1 MRGHGRRRRGVL
13 LRRRGSTGDGAA
25 QLEKG
30 QLPAQDP
37 RSGDVRFS
45 SRQSFS
51 SSFVPAPLT
60 DGLLKILTEKKKVES
75 LSTSPWGPEGPPT
88 IMASSARRLTP
99 LQF

>member
-1 MRGHGRRRRGVL
+1 MRGHVRGGGGGFFWEEG
-13 LRRRGSTGDGAA
+13 GSTGDGAA

-37 RSGDVRFS
+37 RSGDVGYS

-51 SSFVPAPLT
+51 SSFVPVRLT

-75 LSTSPWGPEGPPT
+75 LSTSPWGPQK
-88 IMASSARRLTP
+88 ARP
-99 LQF
+99 L